1 VSARPLAIAGGAAL
15 ALAAALAA
23 GATRLAAAAP
33 ETGDEPRATDGAHA
47 PPAHRGAGGAPSAP
61 PTAFAHE
68 LLWREGR
75 GERRTVEGNL
85 VALTCWVK
93 HAGFGHGHR
102 NCARAC
108 AEAGLPVGLVDAE
121 GRVFLVSGR
130 GHGALAEANRPLLDH
145 LETTVRLTGDFFDG
159 GDLRMVEVVKV
170 ERAAAQ
176 ASDEELARRREKAP
190 PP

>member
-1 VSARPLAIAGGAAL
+1 MRSRPFTAAGAAAL
-15 ALAAALAA
+15 ALAAALAP
-23 GATRLAAAAP
+23 GARLDAAAQ
-33 ETGDEPRATDGAHA
+33 EPREEPHA
-47 PPAHRGAGGAPSAP
+47 SHVPAPRRGAPNAP

-68 LLWREGR
+68 GLWREGR

-93 HAGFGHGHR
+93 HAGFGQGHR
-102 NCARAC
+102 ACARAC

-130 GHGALAEANRPLLDH
+130 GHGALADANQPLLEH

-159 GDLRMVEVVKV
+159 GDLRIVEVVRV
-170 ERAAAQ
+170 ERAPVQ

-190 PP
+190 P